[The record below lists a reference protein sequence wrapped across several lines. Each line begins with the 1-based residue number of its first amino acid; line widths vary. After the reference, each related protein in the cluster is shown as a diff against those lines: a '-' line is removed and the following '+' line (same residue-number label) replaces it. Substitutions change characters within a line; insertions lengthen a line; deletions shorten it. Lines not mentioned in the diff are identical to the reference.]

1 MKLYSVLKCVVIIGV
16 FSFVLGH
23 VSGIVVGVCL
33 MIVGYKLQRY
43 GRSHSQ
49 HVPTD
54 VINMEVSR
62 TLPDNLIHEEIKE
75 VPDNYEEI
83 NEVPDNYEEIN
94 EVPDNYEEI
103 NEVAI
108 TNPRE
113 SLQLQENIA
122 YGNNKKVIYNP

>member
-1 MKLYSVLKCVVIIGV
+1 MDELYSVLKCLVIIGV

-23 VSGIVVGVCL
+23 VSGIIVGVCL
-33 MIVGYKLQRY
+33 MIVGYKLQTY

-54 VINMEVSR
+54 VINMEISR
-62 TLPDNLIHEEIKE
+62 TLPDNLL
-75 VPDNYEEI
+75 YE
-83 NEVPDNYEEIN
+83 D
-94 EVPDNYEEI
+94 I
-103 NEVAI
+103 NEVAV

-122 YGNNKKVIYNP
+122 YGNITKK